1 MLFKNFDNMVI
12 ETGSATTD
20 GSGEATI
27 TLDCILPPDV
37 PCIVVTPYDNTGN
50 SVANLRDIQVAGDL
64 WTAKIITSAPNIK
77 VRYHALR
84 TTAGSLT
91 VDQINLVT
99 QDLFDILTQGGELI
113 LSS

>member
-1 MLFKNFDNMVI
+1 MVI

-20 GSGEATI
+20 GSGEVTI

-37 PCIVVTPYDNTGN
+37 PCIVVTPYDVSGN
-50 SVANLRDIQVAGDL
+50 SVANLKDVQISGDL
-64 WTAKIITSAPNIK
+64 WTAKIITTAPHIK

-91 VDQINLVT
+91 ADQINLIT